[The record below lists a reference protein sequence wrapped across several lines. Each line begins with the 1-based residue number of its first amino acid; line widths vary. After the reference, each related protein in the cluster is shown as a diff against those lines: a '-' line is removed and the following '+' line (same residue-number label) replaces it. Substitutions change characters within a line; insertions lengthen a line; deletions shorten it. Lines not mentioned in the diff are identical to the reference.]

1 MNYIYIVPIYEVE
14 QFTRRQTVMNYTCI
28 NSKEVTKIKM
38 KVVANKKTRQIKTDH
53 RKTIQKMVK
62 NQEERKTKSGGD
74 KYTSNSKVIHLNLI
88 ISVITP
94 NAHALRGR
102 QALGLADNI
111 SYFGCPISEC
121 MGSMPASGSRPLHS
135 AAAD

>member
-62 NQEERKTKSGGD
+62 KTRRKEKQRVEGT
-74 KYTSNSKVIHLNLI
+74 N
-88 ISVITP
+88 ITQT
-94 NAHALRGR
+94 AR
-102 QALGLADNI
+102 
-111 SYFGCPISEC
+111 
-121 MGSMPASGSRPLHS
+121 
-135 AAAD
+135 

>member
-1 MNYIYIVPIYEVE
+1 
-14 QFTRRQTVMNYTCI
+14 MNYTCI

-111 SYFGCPISEC
+111 SYFGCPISSWSARVQC
-121 MGSMPASGSRPLHS
+121 LPQDPDHCILLLQTSRWK
-135 AAAD
+135 